1 MVQPNAKMPPG
12 MPAVTAAGHCLF
24 GDSVKVKSLC
34 QVVDKV
40 APNRGPVLLR
50 GESGTGKEVV
60 ARAIHWRSPRASKP
74 FVAVN
79 AGAIPQELFESALFG
94 HRKGSFTGAV
104 ADHAGYF
111 DQAHGG
117 TLFLDEIGDLPL
129 MQQVK
134 LLRVLQTGE
143 IQPVGARDAHYVDV
157 RVVAATNRPLE
168 RLVEAGRFREDLY
181 FRLNLFT
188 ITLPALR
195 DRVEDIVP
203 LAEAF
208 LRRMAAESGRPKL
221 RWAPAAVRTLKEY
234 PWPGNI
240 RELENV
246 VQFAVAM
253 AEGDTV
259 DAASLPERVRRGEVP
274 FDLSRLHGA
283 PREPASAP
291 APVGARHPGDGN
303 GDDGHGGVLRTAE
316 PGASGVPGARD
327 IVSLEDVIRG
337 HILTVY
343 AQCNNNKTHAAR
355 ALGMSLRGLQM
366 RLHAYLGTG
375 AVQSKTPRS
384 DVTPV
389 PLRGAAR
396 RSKGVVGRGKSGTQ
410 KSRTRTSSK

>member
-1 MVQPNAKMPPG
+1 MSQHKIKSMIGMQPI
-12 MPAVTAAGHCLF
+12 TAAGHCLF
-24 GDSVKVKSLC
+24 GDSKKVRSAC
-34 QVVDKV
+34 QVVEKV
-40 APNRGPVLLR
+40 APHRGPVLLR

-60 ARAIHWRSPRASKP
+60 ARAIHWRSPRAQQA

-94 HRKGSFTGAV
+94 HRKGSFTGAM
-104 ADHAGYF
+104 ADHEGYF

-129 MQQVK
+129 LQQVK

-143 IQPVGARDAHYVDV
+143 IQPVGARDVHFVDV

-188 ITLPALR
+188 ITLPPLR
-195 DRVEDIVP
+195 ERVEDLAP

-208 LRRMAAESGRPKL
+208 LRRMAVEVRRDEL
-221 RWAPAAVRTLKEY
+221 RWSPAALRILQKY

-253 AEGDTV
+253 AEGTIIHV
-259 DAASLPERVRRGEVP
+259 EALPERIRRGEVP
-274 FDLSRLHGA
+274 FDLSRRYAQADMPRHAGLVGDNA
-283 PREPASAP
+283 PPTPRIQDQGEETPPKTSIFSENSLTHSP
-291 APVGARHPGDGN
+291 THSPDSE
-303 GDDGHGGVLRTAE
+303 GVTHSRL
-316 PGASGVPGARD
+316 
-327 IVSLEDVIRG
+327 LKDVIRD

-343 AQCNNNKTHAAR
+343 AECKNNKTHTAR
-355 ALGMSLRGLQM
+355 ALGISLRGVQ
-366 RLHAYLGTG
+366 LHLRRYLSES
-375 AVQSKTPRS
+375 A
-384 DVTPV
+384 
-389 PLRGAAR
+389 PLRRPRRTNRTQRAAN
-396 RSKGVVGRGKSGTQ
+396 K
-410 KSRTRTSSK
+410 

>member
-1 MVQPNAKMPPG
+1 MGRASTSKLPG

-24 GDSVKVKSLC
+24 GDSHKVRSIC
-34 QVVDKV
+34 HVVDKV

-60 ARAIHWRSPRASKP
+60 ARAIHLRSPRARQP

-94 HRKGSFTGAV
+94 HRKGSFTGAT

-111 DQAHGG
+111 DQANGG

-134 LLRVLQTGE
+134 LLRVLQNGD
-143 IQPVGARDAHYVDV
+143 IQPVGAREVHFVDV

-168 RLVEAGRFREDLY
+168 RLVETGRFREDLY

-188 ITLPALR
+188 MTLPALR

-208 LRRMAAESGRPKL
+208 LRRMGAEAGNENL
-221 RWAPAAVRTLKEY
+221 RWARGAIDVLKRY

-253 AEGDTV
+253 TESSTV
-259 DAASLPERVRRGEVP
+259 TPDALPERVRRGEVP
-274 FDLSRLHGA
+274 FDPARLHGQSG
-283 PREPASAP
+283 PAP
-291 APVGARHPGDGN
+291 ADAASPATDRTP
-303 GDDGHGGVLRTAE
+303 HGIM
-316 PGASGVPGARD
+316 P
-327 IVSLEDVIRG
+327 LEDVIRE
-337 HILTVY
+337 HILAVY
-343 AQCNNNKTHAAR
+343 AQCHRNKTHTAQ
-355 ALGMSLRGLQM
+355 ALGISLRGLQM
-366 RLHAYLGTG
+366 RLKRYSTTRD
-375 AVQSKTPRS
+375 TP
-384 DVTPV
+384 P
-389 PLRGAAR
+389 R
-396 RSKGVVGRGKSGTQ
+396 RTSA
-410 KSRTRTSSK
+410 RTRTRPGGSEPATIRRHRPD